1 MDVSPEVA
9 AERERCARICEALT
23 TGDEDADANM
33 RAAIAAIRDG
43 AAAE

>member
-1 MDVSPEVA
+1 MNEDVA

-23 TGDEDADANM
+23 IGDEEADRNL

-43 AAAE
+43 APAE